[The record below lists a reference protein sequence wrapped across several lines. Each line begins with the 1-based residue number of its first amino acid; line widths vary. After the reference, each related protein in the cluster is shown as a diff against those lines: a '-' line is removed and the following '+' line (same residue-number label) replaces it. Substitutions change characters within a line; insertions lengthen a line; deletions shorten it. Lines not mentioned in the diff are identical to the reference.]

1 MELSLEHVSAVVV
14 TAGDSDLGPV
24 LASLRAFGEVIVWDN
39 SERKNLKVYGRY
51 AALAET
57 THSIIYTQDDD
68 CITDARA
75 IVAEYEPG
83 KVVCNMPAAKREEY
97 RTLAPRAGLVGW
109 GSCFDRE
116 LAGAL
121 DLYLERFEKDELF
134 LRECDRVF
142 TELNPIKFVDVPY
155 KNLPCAYFASRMGN
169 ERRHLGDLAEITR
182 RVSSLIA

>member
-24 LASLRAFGEVIVWDN
+24 LRSLQAFDDVVVWDN
-39 SERKNLKVYGRY
+39 SERENLKVYGRY
-51 AALAET
+51 AALAEAK
-57 THSIIYTQDDD
+57 HSLIYTQDDD
-68 CITDARA
+68 CILDPRQ
-75 IVAEYEPG
+75 VLEHYEPG

-97 RTLAPRAGLVGW
+97 QTLAPKAGLVGW

-121 DLYLERFEKDELF
+121 DLYLERFEKDDLF

-142 TELNPIKFVDVPY
+142 TSLNMLKFADVPY

-169 ERRHLGDLAEITR
+169 ERRHLADLREINN
-182 RVSSLIA
+182 RVASL